1 MKLKIFIAQ
10 KMNNM
15 SETNVMMERRFIIE
29 ELKSICGDS
38 VELEIIDNW
47 NHPEAPENAGRLWH
61 LGRSIQQL
69 EKADFIVFANGCWLR
84 SKGCFIEKVI
94 SIIYKIP
101 LINIKKEKKQRKI
114 K

>member
-15 SETNVMMERRFIIE
+15 RKTNVMMERKF
-29 ELKSICGDS
+29 
-38 VELEIIDNW
+38 VEDDLRKLYPTVDIEIIDNYS
-47 NHPEAPENAGRLWH
+47 HPEAPENAGRLWH
-61 LGRSIQQL
+61 LGKSIQQL
-69 EKADFIVFANGCWLR
+69 EEADYIVFANTCWLF

-94 SIIYKIP
+94 SKVYGIP
-101 LINIKKEKKQRKI
+101 TINLKREKRKRL

>member
-15 SETNVMMERRFIIE
+15 SETNVMMERRFIEE
-29 ELKSICGDS
+29 ELREIYPNTI
-38 VELEIIDNW
+38 EIQIIDNW
-47 NHPEAPENAGRLWH
+47 SHPEAPKNAGRLWH

-69 EKADFIVFANGCWLR
+69 EEANFIVFANNCWLY

-94 SIIYKIP
+94 SKIYGIP
-101 LINIKKEKKQRKI
+101 TINLKREKRKKK
-114 K
+114 